1 MVFCSLSPANFSVLL
16 SWASFLT
23 FGFHK
28 KRLSTRGYVKGGYY
42 DDAVQTL
49 IKMLDLGFN
58 PDYLDR
64 AAVLQGRKNALSIFN
79 SDTNMFER
87 YGLVAK
93 IV

>member
-1 MVFCSLSPANFSVLL
+1 
-16 SWASFLT
+16 
-23 FGFHK
+23 
-28 KRLSTRGYVKGGYY
+28 
-42 DDAVQTL
+42 
-49 IKMLDLGFN
+49 MLDLGFN

-87 YGLVAK
+87 YGLVVK